1 MYIQGDWVRRA
12 FLMDW
17 TVLICYICLMTHL
30 CHDGRFLGFY
40 ACMFNDTYVVVV
52 RFFFGC
58 VMPLYVFNYVVAIG
72 FFAMDVLYQLNLIMS
87 WLLYVF
93 LLWILNATLI
103 QLWIKRL
110 LSLLCMLNT
119 AFIQLCRSL
128 RFYFLL
134 CMFNATLIQLCRGLR
149 FYFLLCMFNATLIRN
164 WFAMQGPVA
173 IILISWNVI
182 FI

>member
-17 TVLICYICLMTHL
+17 TVLICYICSTKLMSWWSVFFRVCYATL
-30 CHDGRFLGFY
+30 CIQLCRGHW
-40 ACMFNDTYVVVV
+40 
-52 RFFFGC
+52 
-58 VMPLYVFNYVVAIG
+58 

-119 AFIQLCRSL
+119 A
-128 RFYFLL
+128 
-134 CMFNATLIQLCRGLR
+134 LIQLCRGLR
-149 FYFLLCMFNATLIRN
+149 FYFLLCMFNTTLIQLCRGLRFYF
-164 WFAMQGPVA
+164 FAMYV
-173 IILISWNVI
+173 
-182 FI
+182 